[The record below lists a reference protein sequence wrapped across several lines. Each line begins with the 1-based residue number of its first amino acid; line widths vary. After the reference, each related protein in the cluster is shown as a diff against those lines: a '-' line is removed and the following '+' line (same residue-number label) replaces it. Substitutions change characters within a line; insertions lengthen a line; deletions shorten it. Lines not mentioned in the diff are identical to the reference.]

1 MLKRFCQSANLATLS
16 GCSCWNNE
24 KITIH
29 QAHTKQLMETEKET
43 YEINQLKHRNKWH
56 IWKSSWNWQRW
67 KMMDAGV
74 LEWKE
79 AKFSQEKYD
88 TGWGKWQEA
97 GHVDRCVSLCSAETS
112 RAALKFPADTFR
124 LLIRYL
130 AVSKPAN
137 LNKHSPMFSRRL
149 LVQK

>member
-1 MLKRFCQSANLATLS
+1 MKRQLKLATPEDD
-16 GCSCWNNE
+16 GCCTSQ
-24 KITIH
+24 KP
-29 QAHTKQLMETEKET
+29 
-43 YEINQLKHRNKWH
+43 
-56 IWKSSWNWQRW
+56 
-67 KMMDAGV
+67 GG

-79 AKFSQEKYD
+79 AKFAEEKYD
-88 TGWGKWQEA
+88 TGSGKWQEA

-112 RAALKFPADTFR
+112 RAALQFPADTFS

-137 LNKHSPMFSRRL
+137 LNKHSPMFSRRF